1 MGSGLLSSQ
10 IDNLKRRLAH
20 RCHRFVVEGHASKNQ
35 IAKAAGLSWTLVK
48 DIENASFNPS
58 FKTLKA
64 LDHAIPNNWEPSV
77 GFTDANA
84 IPKLDVKPF
93 QLGRGHTVGA
103 LSENTKI
110 IMDPGAVSAADPG
123 QIGRVQQFLE
133 QRRGRDGVIRED
145 PYLVDVIKG
154 IGLKCSAHVMDLED
168 PDPMNFHIIRWD
180 TMTGFQNSFDFTG
193 LSLSVLEYDP
203 AMRDCVTQDYLVVR
217 ETGWSHFSAVIRRF
231 NDGETRSSLR
241 LMVPFR
247 SANDRNRMLS
257 ITRPFSFDA

>member
-1 MGSGLLSSQ
+1 MASGLLSSQ
-10 IDNLKRRLAH
+10 IDILKKRLAH
-20 RCHRFVVEGHASKNQ
+20 RCHRFVVEGHATKNQ
-35 IAKAAGLSWTLVK
+35 IAKAAGLSWTLIK
-48 DIENASFNPS
+48 EIDSPAFNPS
-58 FKTLKA
+58 FKTLRA
-64 LDHAIPNNWEPSV
+64 LDHAIPREWEPSV
-77 GFTDANA
+77 GFVEAA
-84 IPKLDVKPF
+84 AAPLLDIKPY

-110 IMDPGAVSAADPG
+110 IMDAGAVPTVDPG

-145 PYLVDVIKG
+145 PNLVDVIKG
-154 IGLKCSAHVMDLED
+154 IALKCSTHVMDLED
-168 PDPMNFHIIRWD
+168 PDPMNFHIVRWD
-180 TMTGFQNSFDFTG
+180 TKTGFRNSFDFTG

-231 NDGETRSSLR
+231 NDGETRSFLR

-257 ITRPFSFDA
+257 ITRPLSFDV